1 MARKLIVFDCR
12 DVRVVDPS
20 QLSQLDREG
29 PGDLFIVLIDGDV
42 IASGRLTVVRNIVEG
57 QQEAQQ
63 APAAQQAQ
71 QGRAVGV
78 AAVLDQMFRGY
89 YPDVIEREEP
99 DVELHVIVGRG
110 LQAPQQAGPRR
121 VLEPANDDFDVLKV
135 VERVAR
141 GARRVLFFT
150 GDKRLAGQ
158 AEVTASQLGNV
169 EVHYMPPNEFP
180 GKESLAKAMI
190 EAIEKAKASLPST

>member
-1 MARKLIVFDCR
+1 MARKLIVFDCKE
-12 DVRVVDPS
+12 VRVIDPS
-20 QLSQLDREG
+20 QLSQLDKEG

-57 QQEAQQ
+57 QREETQGAAAAPQ
-63 APAAQQAQ
+63 ARE
-71 QGRAVGV
+71 GGV

-89 YPDVIEREEP
+89 YPEVIEREEP

-110 LQAPQQAGPRR
+110 LQAPQQAGPRK
-121 VLEPANDDFDVLKV
+121 VLEPASDDFDVLKV

-141 GARRVLFFT
+141 EARRVLFFT
-150 GDKRLAGQ
+150 GDKRLASQ

-190 EAIEKAKASLPST
+190 DAIERAKASLPST

>member
-71 QGRAVGV
+71 RGERGGV